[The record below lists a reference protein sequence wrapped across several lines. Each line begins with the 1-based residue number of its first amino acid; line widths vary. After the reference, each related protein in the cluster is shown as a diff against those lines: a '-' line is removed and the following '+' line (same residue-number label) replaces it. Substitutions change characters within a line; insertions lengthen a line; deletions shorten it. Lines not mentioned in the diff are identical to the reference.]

1 MDMPPHDQAALNHRI
16 HMMRETLHRVT
27 GAELL
32 CVMAIG
38 ENDGLYV
45 LAPKDVVVSPLAMQ
59 RAEAMVDAIAFVNH
73 REDKR
78 A

>member
-1 MDMPPHDQAALNHRI
+1 MDMPAHDRAALSHQI
-16 HMMRETLHRVT
+16 QMMRETLEQTT

-32 CVMAIG
+32 CIVAIG
-38 ENDGLYV
+38 EEGGLYF
-45 LAPKDVVVSPLAMQ
+45 LAPRELVVSPLAMQ